1 MDNHV
6 PVSAKSI
13 IQPLRP
19 LWPDWSGPFPVD
31 PRVSM
36 GYAATSFLHEK
47 ERIFVISAVEV
58 AADKDGIDRG
68 PEYHISISKRSVA
81 GACRCSAAEAMWVLH
96 QFGLDGA
103 EEDNHVPGGVA
114 RNFWRTVADALVGLE
129 CACKEAEQ
137 AVVDGDYV
145 WRA

>member
-1 MDNHV
+1 MI
-6 PVSAKSI
+6 AAESI
-13 IQPLRP
+13 IKPLRP
-19 LWPDWSGPFPVD
+19 LRSGWEGPFSVD
-31 PRVSM
+31 PRVTF
-36 GYAATSFLHEK
+36 GYAATSWLHTK

-58 AADKDGIDRG
+58 ALDKDGIDRG

-81 GACRCSAAEAMWVLH
+81 GACRCSVAEAMWVLH

-103 EEDNHVPGGVA
+103 EEDNHVPGGVV
-114 RNFWRTVADALVGLE
+114 RNFWRTVSDALVGLE

-137 AVVDGDYV
+137 AVVEDDYV